1 MEEESVGKI
10 VRRFVIKLILWFLLI
25 DVVIGG
31 VVLFANVSGWADI
44 DENDFDEMG
53 NAINSFMNS
62 IIIVNIVAIVG
73 STLLATRSTKK
84 KYKITEENKK
94 SVFKGMAITLV
105 IIAVIMGAIHIG
117 IKNMITSLIL
127 EDMDGLEWSDVKEA
141 LKDIEKYVEDENLT
155 KAEEEAIEM
164 VDGFYGKLNIYS
176 MDWLIFAVMIGAE
189 YFLIVK
195 KEQVA

>member
-62 IIIVNIVAIVG
+62 IIIVNIVAIAG

-94 SVFKGMAITLV
+94 SVFKGIAITLV
-105 IIAVIMGAIHIG
+105 IMAVIMGAIHIG

-155 KAEEEAIEM
+155 KTEEEAIEM
-164 VDGFYGKLNIYS
+164 VDSFYGKINIYS
-176 MDWLIFAVMIGAE
+176 MDWLIFAVMIGVE
-189 YFLIVK
+189 YFFIVK